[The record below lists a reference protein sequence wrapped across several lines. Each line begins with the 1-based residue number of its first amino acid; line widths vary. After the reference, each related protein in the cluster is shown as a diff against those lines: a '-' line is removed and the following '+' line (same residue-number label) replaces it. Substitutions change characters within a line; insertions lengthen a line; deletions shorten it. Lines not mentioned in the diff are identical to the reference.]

1 MSEYDTRPTIETVL
15 ESVNALTE
23 EMRKGFAAIAV
34 RLDRIEERLTSLEQ
48 RYDHQEDKI
57 DIFIREVLDLRRA
70 LKHPV

>member
-1 MSEYDTRPTIETVL
+1 MSDYNTKPTIENVFEKL
-15 ESVNALTE
+15 NALTE
-23 EMRKGFAAIAV
+23 EMRQGFAAIAV